1 VAQPGEPQARSL
13 IGNLLDRERRLIPRL
28 EGVLRFDAAT
38 YREIEADPHAIPQSL
53 AVVVATSILAA
64 LGQGGLVSIF
74 LGLGA
79 VIVLWMAV
87 TGLIWVVGLA
97 TTGGS
102 ADFGRLLR
110 CTGFAYVW
118 FALLL
123 FGSFPIVGAL
133 CAWGAVLLSLASLVI
148 AARVVLETDTSRAL
162 VICAIALGVPLLV
175 LLGLGALAGS

>member
-1 VAQPGEPQARSL
+1 MTQPGEPQARGV
-13 IGNLLDRERRLIPRL
+13 IAGLLERERRLVPRL
-28 EGVLRFDAAT
+28 EGVLRFDSAT

-53 AVVVATSILAA
+53 AVVVATSVLAA
-64 LGQGGLVSIF
+64 LGQGGLVAMF

-97 TTGGS
+97 TTGEGV
-102 ADFGRLLR
+102 DFAKLLR

-123 FGSFPIVGAL
+123 FGGFPIVGVL
-133 CAWGAVLLSLASLVI
+133 CAWGAVGLALASLVI
-148 AARVVLETDTSRAL
+148 ATRVVLGTDTQRAL

-175 LLGLGALAGS
+175 LLGLGA